1 MWYAVLQIPAFNET
15 CVMLRVGEKCSRLI
29 GNVAVYHVGFSMTVF
44 HLTMMI
50 LLLGVKNGNDCR
62 AGLHNG

>member
-1 MWYAVLQIPAFNET
+1 MRR
-15 CVMLRVGEKCSRLI
+15 VMLRVGEKCSRLI